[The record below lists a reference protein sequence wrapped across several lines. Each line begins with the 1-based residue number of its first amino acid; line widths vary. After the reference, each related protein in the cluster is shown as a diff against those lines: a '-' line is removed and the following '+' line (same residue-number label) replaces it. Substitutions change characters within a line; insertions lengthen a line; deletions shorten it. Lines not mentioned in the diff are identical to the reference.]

1 MTKVRWKLKNPR
13 ISAKE
18 RGLLKGAVRR
28 VFSRSDLRRSIISA
42 AAIKHSDASRPRVRK
57 WGRCAIC
64 KTPTAQYQLE
74 VDHIVPIIPLTKSL
88 EEISWDEL
96 VNGVWC
102 KESDLQA
109 VCKICHKLK
118 TKEENA
124 KRRKFKKEKRT

>member
-1 MTKVRWKLKNPR
+1 MRVRYKLKNPR

-28 VFSRSDLRRSIISA
+28 VFSRSDLRRSIIEKA
-42 AAIKHSDASRPRVRK
+42 QIKHTDNERPRVKK

-74 VDHIVPIIPLTKSL
+74 VDHIIPIIPINKSL

-96 VNGVWC
+96 VNSVWC

-109 VCKICHKLK
+109 TCKSCHKEK
-118 TKEENA
+118 TKAEN
-124 KRRKFKKEKRT
+124 KERRKFKKEKST